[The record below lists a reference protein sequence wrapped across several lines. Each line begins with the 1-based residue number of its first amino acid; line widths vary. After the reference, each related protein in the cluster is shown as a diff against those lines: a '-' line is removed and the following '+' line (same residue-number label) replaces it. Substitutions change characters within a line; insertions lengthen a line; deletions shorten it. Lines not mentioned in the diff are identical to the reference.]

1 MVKEEKLSEKDIE
14 EIKKI
19 INQDPKSWF

>member
-19 INQDPKSWF
+19 INQDTKPWF